1 MGVGARS
8 VDYGAQG
15 AVHSVS
21 AIMAKGM
28 RIVVFTA
35 NIRVLRQTGSAAGD
49 LPKIIVMLT
58 ANTKQTRYLLRME
71 YHI

>member
-49 LPKIIVMLT
+49 SKHK
-58 ANTKQTRYLLRME
+58 ANQVFTTYGVP
-71 YHI
+71 YIDN